1 MFRRGGRRIQA
12 PPSEVHEFAPDRR
25 YALLRIGSAEFAY
38 TTCAG
43 YLKALGQ
50 AWAAGLSPEP
60 LSSALGSDLSSLA
73 RPLRGV
79 DVDLSELSEA
89 ERTRVRPA

>member
-1 MFRRGGRRIQA
+1 MSRSGDHHTPSS
-12 PPSEVHEFAPDRR
+12 PPKAHECSPDRK
-25 YALLRIGSAEFAY
+25 YARFRIGTAEFAY

-60 LSSALGSDLSSLA
+60 LPGAMGRDLSSAA
-73 RPLRGV
+73 RALGGV
-79 DVDLSELSEA
+79 DVDLSE
-89 ERTRVRPA
+89 RTRPRPA